1 MIRYQQEYST
11 SGSGLGCQISA
22 YVLMMSLAADTDYNW
37 SISSKDFNLL
47 RNTFSGLSLVVDDS
61 EQEYNDLELDDEVGY
76 AQIKDKVKDNS
87 KLFVYPT
94 PANITSEHTDSIVKS
109 LEFRQDIVD
118 KCRAFRDQFDGEV
131 IAMHIRRGDFLELA
145 SGMFVCG
152 NDYYTAALDELPND
166 CLLYTSPSP
175 RDATLSRMPSSA

>member
-1 MIRYQQEYST
+1 
-11 SGSGLGCQISA
+11 
-22 YVLMMSLAADTDYNW
+22 MMSLAADTDLNW

-76 AQIKDKVKDNS
+76 AQIKDSVKD
-87 KLFVYPT
+87 KTRLFVYPT
-94 PANITSEHTDSIVKS
+94 PANIASEHTDSIVES
-109 LEFRQDIVD
+109 LQFRQDIVD

-131 IAMHIRRGDFLELA
+131 IGMHIRRGDFLELG

-152 NDYYTAALDELPND
+152 NDYYAAALDQLPD
-166 CLLYTSPSP
+166 
-175 RDATLSRMPSSA
+175 LSLIHI